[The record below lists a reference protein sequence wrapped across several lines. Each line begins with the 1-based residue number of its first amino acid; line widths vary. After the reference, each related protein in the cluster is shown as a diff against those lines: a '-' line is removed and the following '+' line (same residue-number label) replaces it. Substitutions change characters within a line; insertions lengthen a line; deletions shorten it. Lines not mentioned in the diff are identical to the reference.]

1 MGVIIKLKSNV
12 FKQGNK
18 ISLNPIYPIYLKDL
32 TVVNTTSVEVVS
44 NK

>member
-1 MGVIIKLKSNV
+1 MGVIITLRSKV

-18 ISLNPIYPIYLKDL
+18 VSLNPVYPIYLKDL
-32 TVVNTTSVEVVS
+32 TIVNTTSVEVVS